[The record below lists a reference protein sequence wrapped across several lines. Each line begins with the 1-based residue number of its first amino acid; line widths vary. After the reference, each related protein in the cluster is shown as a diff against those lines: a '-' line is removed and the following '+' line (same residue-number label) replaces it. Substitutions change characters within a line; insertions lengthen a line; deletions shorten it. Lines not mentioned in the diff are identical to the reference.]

1 MTKNKKD
8 KKILTDE
15 EWGALPFP
23 VKTEVQFMKKT
34 IIKLSLSVLMIIF
47 MNFGLAGDNPF
58 VDGYHQDT
66 NPFGDG
72 YIQNDNPFGDGYV
85 QDTNP
90 FAEGYV
96 QDTNPYGEG
105 YIQDTNPFR
114 EGYVQDKGIFEK
126 NLK

>member
-1 MTKNKKD
+1 MKNGELYHSQLRLRFK
-8 KKILTDE
+8 L
-15 EWGALPFP
+15 
-23 VKTEVQFMKKT
+23 MKKT
-34 IIKLSLSVLMIIF
+34 IIKLSISVAMIIF

-58 VDGYHQDT
+58 GDGYHQDT

-72 YIQNDNPFGDGYV
+72 YIQND
-85 QDTNP
+85 NP